1 MSNRCGWC
9 GNEKIYQDYHD
20 QEWGEPLYDD
30 QALFELFIL
39 ETLQAGLSWIT
50 VLRKRDAYR
59 AALDNFDAEKIA
71 QYDEAK
77 YEALMQHP
85 DLIKNKLKMR
95 AIIHNAQCYLT
106 LKTEHGSFSDWLWQY
121 VDHKPI
127 INGFQQLS
135 DVPVTTNI
143 SDQLSKDL
151 KKLGFKFVGSVTIYA
166 FMQAMGMVNDHVS
179 NCFKYQAKPK
189 TEHKDV

>member
-1 MSNRCGWC
+1 MSDRCGWC

-50 VLRKRDAYR
+50 VLRKRNAYR

-106 LKTEHGSFSDWLWQY
+106 LKAEHGSFSDWLWQY

-179 NCFKYQAKPK
+179 DCFKYQAKPK

>member
-1 MSNRCGWC
+1 MSDRCGWC

-50 VLRKRDAYR
+50 VLRKRNAYR

-106 LKTEHGSFSDWLWQY
+106 LKAEHGSFSDWLWQY

-135 DVPVTTNI
+135 DVPVTTTI
-143 SDQLSKDL
+143 SDKLSKDL

-179 NCFKYQAKPK
+179 DCFKYQAKPK

>member
-20 QEWGEPLYDD
+20 QEWGDPLYDD

-50 VLRKRDAYR
+50 VLRKRNAYR

-106 LKTEHGSFSDWLWQY
+106 LKAEHGSFADWLWQY

-179 NCFKYQAKPK
+179 DCFKYQAKPK

>member
-1 MSNRCGWC
+1 MSDRCGWC

-106 LKTEHGSFSDWLWQY
+106 LKAEHGSFSDWLWQY

-135 DVPVTTNI
+135 DVPVTTTI
-143 SDQLSKDL
+143 SNKLSKDL

-179 NCFKYQAKPK
+179 DCFKYQAKPK

>member
-1 MSNRCGWC
+1 MSDRCGWC

-20 QEWGEPLYDD
+20 QEWGDPLYDD

-50 VLRKRDAYR
+50 VLRKRNAYR

-106 LKTEHGSFSDWLWQY
+106 LKAEHGSFSDWLWQY

-135 DVPVTTNI
+135 DVPVTTTI
-143 SDQLSKDL
+143 SNKLSKDL

-179 NCFKYQAKPK
+179 DCFKYQAKPK

>member
-1 MSNRCGWC
+1 MMERCGWC
-9 GNEKIYQDYHD
+9 NNEKIYQDYHD
-20 QEWGEPLYDD
+20 NEWGQPLYDD

-50 VLRKRDAYR
+50 VLKKREAYR
-59 AALDNFDAEKIA
+59 QALDNFDAVKIS
-71 QYDEAK
+71 QYDEEK

-85 DLIKNKLKMR
+85 ELIKNKLKMR
-95 AIIHNAQCYLT
+95 AIIHNAQCYLD
-106 LKTEHGSFSDWLWQY
+106 LKSQHGSFSDWLWKY
-121 VDHKPI
+121 VNHQPML
-127 INGFQQLS
+127 NHCQTLS

-179 NCFKYQAKPK
+179 TCFKYE
-189 TEHKDV
+189 TI